1 MKANATA
8 DAGDDVATLTAAPRS
23 LAGADSK
30 TRTGTPGDS
39 GHQSRGRRGG
49 ERASELVSRFA
60 LFGVLALLW
69 IAFSVNSP
77 DVFASTSNLQS
88 VLSVQATTGLL
99 ALAVVVPLVAG
110 QFDLSTGFQL
120 GLAQSLCAVLVIK
133 EQWPPLLALLVVLV
147 VGVVIGVVNG
157 QLITRLDLPSFTTTL
172 GTGMLVLG
180 LTQWLTENK
189 VITGPAAAWFFDLGR
204 IRVAGIPLPFIYLAL
219 VAAVLFVLLEL
230 TLWGR
235 RAYAVGANPIA
246 ARLSGIAADRQVRH
260 SFVIAGFLCS
270 LAGCISMM
278 SLGGSSPVIGL
289 GSLLPAFAA
298 AFLGATCFRP
308 GRYNVAG
315 TVVAVY
321 VIGVGITGLQQLGA
335 QAYIQDVFNG
345 AALLIALVIST
356 ITRRR
361 RVVA

>member
-1 MKANATA
+1 MEVRTP
-8 DAGDDVATLTAAPRS
+8 AGEQTTPVAAPTDS
-23 LAGADSK
+23 VGNLGGPVPEPMAG
-30 TRTGTPGDS
+30 S
-39 GHQSRGRRGG
+39 GPRWSRGRGG
-49 ERASELVSRFA
+49 DRVSEAVSRFA
-60 LFGVLALLW
+60 LVGVLVLLW
-69 IAFSVNSP
+69 VAFSINSP
-77 DVFASTSNLQS
+77 DVFATTSNLQT

-204 IRVAGIPLPFIYLAL
+204 IRVAGIPLPFVYLAL
-219 VAAVLFVLLEL
+219 VAGVLFVLLEL
-230 TLWGR
+230 TVWGR
-235 RAYAVGANPIA
+235 RAYAVGANPTA

-260 SFVIAGFLCS
+260 SFVIAGLLCS

-345 AALLIALVIST
+345 AALLVALVIST